1 MVRHCDCSVQMCNSS
16 RNVGCALVQRKLF
29 GHDPKNRNLFAHQF
43 DLAKFFKFIHEF
55 ELNWIRLHD
64 IVVKWMF
71 GLSTQ
76 RPVYLIQVIAAS
88 SLHFPCQFTSV
99 IILVYFPWHLWQ
111 CPSMYPWNACFI
123 CVHCNMFLGVYFC
136 SDTIPLYIGY
146 NAYNI

>member
-1 MVRHCDCSVQMCNSS
+1 MTLKTGTYLPIAM
-16 RNVGCALVQRKLF
+16 
-29 GHDPKNRNLFAHQF
+29 
-43 DLAKFFKFIHEF
+43 FFKFIHEF
-55 ELNWIRLHD
+55 ELDWIRLHD

-111 CPSMYPWNACFI
+111 CPLMYP
-123 CVHCNMFLGVYFC
+123 
-136 SDTIPLYIGY
+136 
-146 NAYNI
+146 